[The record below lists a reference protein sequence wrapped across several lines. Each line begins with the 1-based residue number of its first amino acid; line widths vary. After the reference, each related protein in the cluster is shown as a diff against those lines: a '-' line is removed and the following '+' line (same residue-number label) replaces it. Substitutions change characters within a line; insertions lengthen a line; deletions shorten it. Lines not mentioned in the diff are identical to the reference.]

1 MKSASEDNMVETE
14 KETDIV
20 ENRDLESTSTNSN
33 KVVLHYK

>member
-1 MKSASEDNMVETE
+1 MKSASEDNMVEAE